1 VQAART
7 RGANVVDGLDML
19 CAQARRQQQL
29 WLGRLPDVALMRDA
43 ALAELAKRHG

>member
-1 VQAART
+1 
-7 RGANVVDGLDML
+7 ML

-29 WLGRLPDVALMRDA
+29 WLGRLPDIALMRDA